1 MNFTYKI
8 ATLNINAISSP
19 MKMKMLTN
27 FLLGQDIDIALLQE
41 VANDDLSNTYGYI
54 AHINEGIEKRGT
66 AILMKE
72 GISVNKIKTYRQA
85 EG

>member
-19 MKMKMLTN
+19 MKIKMLTN
-27 FLLGQDIDIALLQE
+27 FLLRQDIDIALLQE
-41 VANDDLSNTYGYI
+41 VANDDLSNIYDYS

-66 AILMKE
+66 AIIKKE
-72 GISVNKIKTYRQA
+72 GISVNNIKNYRQD